1 MMYVILLELNARP
14 VDQYEDLERAIKALG
29 DWSNRVK
36 GQWLVQSRFPASQI
50 RDLLKPHIGASD
62 RLFVSRI
69 FGNWSATNMGPGFQ
83 ELMNRRNFDAPA
95 NRPGSAV
102 K

>member
-14 VDQYEDLERAIKALG
+14 ANQYEDMERAIKALG
-29 DWSNRVK
+29 DWSNRVS

-50 RDLLKPHIGASD
+50 RDLLKPHLGNGD
-62 RLFVSRI
+62 KLFVARI
-69 FGNWSATNMGPGFQ
+69 FGNWSATNMGTGFQ
-83 ELMNRRNFDAPA
+83 DWMNRRNFDVPPA
-95 NRPGSAV
+95 RPNSGL

>member
-1 MMYVILLELNARP
+1 MMFVILLDLTARP
-14 VDQYEDLERAIKALG
+14 ADQYEDLERAIKALG

-50 RDLLKPHIGASD
+50 RDLLKPHIGQGD

-69 FGNWSATNMGPGFQ
+69 YGNWSATNMGPGFQ
-83 ELMNRRNFDAPA
+83 DWMNRRNFDAPPT
-95 NRPGSAV
+95 RSGSSV